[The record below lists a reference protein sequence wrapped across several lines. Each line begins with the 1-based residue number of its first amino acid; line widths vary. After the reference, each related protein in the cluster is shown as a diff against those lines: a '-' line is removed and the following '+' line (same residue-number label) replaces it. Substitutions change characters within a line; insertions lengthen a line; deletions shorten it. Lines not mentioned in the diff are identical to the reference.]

1 MSRSGL
7 DKEDCCLDIRKET
20 GQKEEFLYKRTLFYS
35 IDFPGRLDVH
45 TFRCNVSFETHAREM
60 PQKVRSHAEKRSWMP
75 RFGSTR
81 VLGSYHA
88 FKRDR
93 RREGCVKCFCT
104 SKITEDISCKIV

>member
-20 GQKEEFLYKRTLFYS
+20 GHKEEFLYKCILLYS
-35 IDFPGRLDVH
+35 IDFPGRLDVR

-88 FKRDR
+88 PRVQARSWTLTR
-93 RREGCVKCFCT
+93 RLR
-104 SKITEDISCKIV
+104 